1 MKEFEFTFDKGLRLG
16 LRTHYSNPRNE
27 QALVE
32 CHNLMPTEK
41 GIEGHKAITDLNATG
56 VSWGGLG
63 KWTAAAATRDI
74 TIHVSDYIDD
84 SELQTVSVY
93 IDDELQGTTD
103 ANGELD
109 IDGVAVG
116 GHTLKLTKTGYL
128 DSDADTLLNDYIV
141 VT

>member
-1 MKEFEFTFDKGLRLG
+1 MKEFEFTFDKGLRSG
-16 LRTHYSNPRNE
+16 LRKHFSNPRNE

-32 CHNLMPTEK
+32 CHNLMP
-41 GIEGHKAITDLNATG
+41 IETGLEIHEAVNDLN
-56 VSWGGLG
+56 VSYAWGGLG
-63 KWTAAAATRDI
+63 KWTVAGATRDI
-74 TIHVSDYIDD
+74 TIHVADYIDA

-93 IDDELQGTTD
+93 IDDVLKGTTD
-103 ANGELD
+103 ASGELD
-109 IDGVAVG
+109 VDDVAVG